1 MKSSFSMTRVLEYS
15 SLLRIETEFVMDPFR
30 SNSDGDP
37 DPNPDEES
45 MTWDRRKNDKFTYDL
60 KKYALKCL
68 QIYLPSTYLEVVK
81 FVFKYC

>member
-1 MKSSFSMTRVLEYS
+1 MTRVLEYS

-37 DPNPDEES
+37 DPNPDDES

-60 KKYALKCL
+60 KK
-68 QIYLPSTYLEVVK
+68 
-81 FVFKYC
+81 